1 MLDKILLTISIA
13 LYAIAV
19 PYLEINDTHVFNPDW
34 VAHARLHEV
43 WQLITNSSLGAIA
56 LWLTWMSADG
66 KGKASV
72 LALVVTGGFLAA
84 YALQGLYGGSMVHPN
99 GTEKTVLGINVGVIG
114 FGWVFASS
122 VFTLVRA
129 GRLDVMQQES

>member
-13 LYAIAV
+13 LYSIAV
-19 PYLEINDTHVFNPDW
+19 PYLEINDTHVFNRDW

-43 WQLITNSSLGAIA
+43 WQLITNSALGAIA
-56 LWLTWMSADG
+56 LWLTWMSVDG

-72 LALVVTGGFLAA
+72 IALVVTGGFLAA
-84 YALQGLYGGSMVHPN
+84 YALQGLYGGSMVHPD
-99 GTEKTVLGINVGVIG
+99 GTEKTVSGINVGVIG
-114 FGWVFASS
+114 FGWVFVSS

-129 GRLDVMQQES
+129 GRLSVMQQES

>member
-1 MLDKILLTISIA
+1 MLDNILLTISIV

-19 PYLEINDTHVFNPDW
+19 PWLEINDTHVFNPEW

-66 KGKASV
+66 RGKASV
-72 LALVVTGGFLAA
+72 IALLITGGFLVA
-84 YALQGLYGGSMVHPN
+84 YAIQGSYGGSMVHPD
-99 GTEKTVLGINVGVIG
+99 GTEKTVLGINVGVMG
-114 FGWVFASS
+114 FGWVFVSS

-129 GRLDVMQQES
+129 GRRDTLKTET

>member
-1 MLDKILLTISIA
+1 
-13 LYAIAV
+13 
-19 PYLEINDTHVFNPDW
+19 VFNPDW

-84 YALQGLYGGSMVHPN
+84 YALQGLYGGSMVHPD

-114 FGWVFASS
+114 FGWVFVSS

-129 GRLDVMQQES
+129 GRLSVMQQES

>member
-13 LYAIAV
+13 LYSIAV

-56 LWLTWMSADG
+56 LWLTWMSVDG

-72 LALVVTGGFLAA
+72 IALVVTGGFLAA
-84 YALQGLYGGSMVHPN
+84 YALQGLYGGSMVHPD
-99 GTEKTVLGINVGVIG
+99 GTEKTVSGINVGVIG

-129 GRLDVMQQES
+129 GRLSVM

>member
-13 LYAIAV
+13 LYSIAV

-43 WQLITNSSLGAIA
+43 WQLITNSALGAIA
-56 LWLTWMSADG
+56 LWLTWMSVDG

-72 LALVVTGGFLAA
+72 IALVVTGGFLAA
-84 YALQGLYGGSMVHPN
+84 YALQGLYGGSMVHPD
-99 GTEKTVLGINVGVIG
+99 GTEKTVSGINVGVIG

-129 GRLDVMQQES
+129 GRLSVM

>member
-43 WQLITNSSLGAIA
+43 WQLITNSSLGAVA

-66 KGKASV
+66 RGKASAI
-72 LALVVTGGFLAA
+72 ALLITGGFLAA
-84 YALQGLYGGSMVHPN
+84 YALQGSYGGSMVHPD
-99 GTEKTVLGINVGVIG
+99 GTEKTAFGFNVGLIG
-114 FGWVFASS
+114 FGWVFMSS

-129 GRLDVMQQES
+129 GRQDIIKKES

>member
-1 MLDKILLTISIA
+1 MDHRARKMLDKILLTISIA

-43 WQLITNSSLGAIA
+43 WQLITTSSLGAIA

-66 KGKASV
+66 RGKASV
-72 LALVVTGGFLAA
+72 IALLITGGFLAA
-84 YALQGLYGGSMVHPN
+84 YALQGAYGG
-99 GTEKTVLGINVGVIG
+99 
-114 FGWVFASS
+114 
-122 VFTLVRA
+122 
-129 GRLDVMQQES
+129 

>member
-66 KGKASV
+66 RGIASV
-72 LALVVTGGFLAA
+72 IALLITGGFLAA
-84 YALQGLYGGSMVHPN
+84 YALQGSYAGSMVHPD
-99 GTEKTVLGINVGVIG
+99 GTEKTLLGINVGVIG
-114 FGWVFASS
+114 FGWVFMSS

-129 GRLDVMQQES
+129 GRQDAKNRD

>member
-43 WQLITNSSLGAIA
+43 WQLITNSFLGAIA
-56 LWLTWMSADG
+56 LWLTWMSVDG
-66 KGKASV
+66 RGKASV
-72 LALVVTGGFLAA
+72 IALVVTGGFLAA
-84 YALQGLYGGSMVHPN
+84 YALKGLYGGSMVHSD

-114 FGWVFASS
+114 FGWVFVSS

-129 GRLDVMQQES
+129 GRQDAFKKEI